1 MCFGACAGGCATTL
15 STVLPLTVYAR
26 GRARTKPGRRC
37 YVVQVEVVVL
47 HTKDRPAAA
56 VSAAVEEEQEV
67 SWS

>member
-1 MCFGACAGGCATTL
+1 
-15 STVLPLTVYAR
+15 
-26 GRARTKPGRRC
+26 
-37 YVVQVEVVVL
+37 VQVEVVVL